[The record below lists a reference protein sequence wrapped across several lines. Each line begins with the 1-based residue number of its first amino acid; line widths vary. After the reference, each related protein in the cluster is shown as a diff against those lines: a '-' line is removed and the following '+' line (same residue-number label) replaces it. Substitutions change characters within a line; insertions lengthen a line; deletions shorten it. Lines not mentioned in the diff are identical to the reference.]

1 MLVSFGPMVVAETP
15 DGAEVVQSHV
25 RFGSQAEQ
33 VQFLRAM
40 VDQFREQP
48 AIRARARD
56 IVFRQYGCRPKYFM
70 DHAIAIGSWV
80 QNNVTYANEIPE
92 VFQTP
97 SHTLYCRYGDCDDF
111 TTLICSLLESVGIE
125 SELVALE
132 WDGAFRHIFPVA
144 CVPGRMGQTVRLP
157 LDATLSQPVADLAN
171 PIEIARR
178 KGYRLKVYVA

>member
-1 MLVSFGPMVVAETP
+1 MLVSFGAMQVAETP

-33 VQFLRAM
+33 VQFLRSM
-40 VDQFREQP
+40 VDTYRELP

-56 IVFRQYGCRPKYFM
+56 IVFRQRGCLPKHM
-70 DHAIAIGSWV
+70 ADQAIALASWV
-80 QNNVTYANEIPE
+80 QDNVTYVNEMPE

-97 SHTLYCRYGDCDDF
+97 AHTLYCRYGDCDDF
-111 TTLICSLLESVGIE
+111 TTLICSLLESIGIQ

-144 CVPGRMGQTVRLP
+144 CVPGRGGRTVRLP
-157 LDATLSQPVADLAN
+157 LDATLSQPVTDLPD
-171 PIEIARR
+171 PIKIARA
-178 KGYRLKVYVA
+178 KGYRLRIYVA